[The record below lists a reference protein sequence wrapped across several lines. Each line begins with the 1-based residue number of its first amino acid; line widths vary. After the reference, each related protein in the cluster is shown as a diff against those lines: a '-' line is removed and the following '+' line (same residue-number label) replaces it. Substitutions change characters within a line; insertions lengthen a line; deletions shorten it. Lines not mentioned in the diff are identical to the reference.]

1 MRQALRGIAIFVA
14 GAVGTMAC
22 SQDAL
27 EEAAPVRPDS
37 VVQQVPRFRA
47 EGSWPKLP
55 SQWIMAI
62 VSSTWI
68 DEQDHLWV
76 LQRPNTLSDE
86 EKPRAAPPVLEF
98 DAEGT
103 FIQAWG
109 GPGTNYDWPEAEH
122 GIHLDP
128 KGFVW
133 IGGNGNDDQI
143 LKFTRTGQFVM
154 QIGKR
159 GATKTNADTENLW
172 RPADMFVHAETN
184 ELFVADGYGN
194 RRIIVFDADT
204 GAFKR
209 MWGAFGNA
217 PEDGSPAAR
226 SEPMGPDGA
235 TQFLPP
241 VHAVRVSTDDLVYVA
256 DRGGRR
262 VQIFTIDGKFVDQVF
277 IGREC
282 HAPDCGN
289 GQTAAGLAFSPDPE
303 QRYLYVANR
312 SQAQIMVFDRKT
324 LEFLDGFGSWGSDP
338 GQFGTLH
345 HLSADSKG
353 NLYTAEVTPLQP
365 ENRRVQKFTLT
376 GFVPLPIVQK
386 NM

>member
-1 MRQALRGIAIFVA
+1 MRKWFQTITILWLGIN
-14 GAVGTMAC
+14 GTMA
-22 SQDAL
+22 SGQSETTTLAQ
-27 EEAAPVRPDS
+27 AGKT
-37 VVQQVPRFRA
+37 VQEVPKFRA

-55 SQWIMAI
+55 SQWVMGI

-86 EKPRAAPPVLEF
+86 ERPRAAPPVLEF
-98 DAEGT
+98 DAEGN

-109 GPGTNYDWPEAEH
+109 GPGTGYDWPETEH
-122 GIHLDP
+122 GIHIDP
-128 KGFVW
+128 NGFVW

-143 LKFTRTGQFVM
+143 LKFTRAGEFVM
-154 QIGKR
+154 QIGKAL
-159 GATKTNADTENLW
+159 ATKSNADTENLW
-172 RPADMFVHAETN
+172 RPADMFVHADTS

-194 RRIIVFDADT
+194 KRIIVFDAGT

-217 PEDGSPAAR
+217 PSGDDPAALPGA
-226 SEPMGPDGA
+226 EPMGPDGA
-235 TQFLPP
+235 AQFMPP
-241 VHAVRVSTDDLVYVA
+241 VHAVRVSTDGLVYVA

-262 VQIFTIDGKFVDQVF
+262 VQIFTIAGEFVDQVF

-289 GQTAAGLAFSPDPE
+289 GQTAAGLAFSPDSE

-345 HLSADSKG
+345 HLSVDSEG
-353 NLYTAEVTPLQP
+353 NLYTAEVTPLNP
-365 ENRRVQKFTLT
+365 ENRRVQKFTFT
-376 GFVPLPIVQK
+376 GFVPLPVVERGR
-386 NM
+386 